1 MKKLRD
7 DRVSDYIQS
16 KFETGLKST
25 WVKETY
31 SLQIDGTKKSI
42 DTQMSLML
50 IGHGNQEFG
59 KFRRPL
65 IDFAV
70 FILNWGENET

>member
-1 MKKLRD
+1 
-7 DRVSDYIQS
+7 
-16 KFETGLKST
+16 
-25 WVKETY
+25 
-31 SLQIDGTKKSI
+31 
-42 DTQMSLML
+42 ML

-70 FILNWGENET
+70 FILN